1 MGAKKGNKNN
11 YKHGGISTKLYKVWS
26 SMKNRCLNINH
37 QAFNN
42 YGGRGIT
49 ICPEWAND
57 YTIFRD
63 WSLSNGYQE
72 GLEIDRRE
80 NNGNYSPEN
89 CRFVTAQEN
98 SQNRRNTKLT
108 LKIANEIRE
117 LWKTGKYLQKEL
129 AEIYNTDKQRI
140 SRIVLNKIWKN

>member
-49 ICPEWAND
+49 I
-57 YTIFRD
+57 
-63 WSLSNGYQE
+63 
-72 GLEIDRRE
+72 
-80 NNGNYSPEN
+80 
-89 CRFVTAQEN
+89 
-98 SQNRRNTKLT
+98 SQGISAISMSKKL
-108 LKIANEIRE
+108 NP
-117 LWKTGKYLQKEL
+117 
-129 AEIYNTDKQRI
+129 
-140 SRIVLNKIWKN
+140 